1 MAIDLR
7 LTAEEKKQMG
17 SFVKPTP
24 QGKLIN
30 QKEKVKEFQDNVN
43 LAIRSQP
50 QK

>member
-1 MAIDLR
+1 MAIDLK
-7 LTAEEKKQMG
+7 LTAEEKKQMS

-24 QGKLIN
+24 QGKLFN
-30 QKEKVKEFQDNVN
+30 PKEKVKEFQDNVN